1 MNKSEERYVG
11 ERRRVDLAVR
21 MISHEARTGTI
32 RGCTGLSEDRI
43 RKLYAHYFR
52 DSADPVVRRRRGKTP
67 RQPTYFLTT
76 PARQMEATTLAG
88 LFLAAG
94 LLNVVA
100 HGRLGFANDHG
111 STRFGLRFC
120 EIYESYLALHDP
132 AAISFER
139 AWNLLDALARNH
151 ELGIARCDR
160 CASVHV
166 HDLLAVGRPVCPCC
180 RLKDTN
186 KGGGR

>member
-1 MNKSEERYVG
+1 MNSSEERYVG

-52 DSADPVVRRRRGKTP
+52 TAGGASVRRRRGKTP
-67 RQPTYFLTT
+67 RQPTFFLTA
-76 PARQMEATTLAG
+76 PARQLEATTLAG

-94 LLNVVA
+94 LLRVCG
-100 HGRLGFANDHG
+100 HGRLGFVVGHG
-111 STRFGLRFC
+111 NTGFGLRFC
-120 EIYESYLALHDP
+120 DVYESYLALHDP

-151 ELGIARCDR
+151 ELGFARCEL
-160 CASVHV
+160 CATVHV
-166 HDLLAVGRPVCPCC
+166 HDLLAIGSPVCPCC
-180 RLKDTN
+180 RLKDSH
-186 KGGGR
+186 GRGRR